1 MHRIVNLDLMSQYGS
16 DAWKLSNNILQ
27 QILETARKQLI
38 HLKYVLSLQF
48 MFCIKRNS
56 VLVLVNISRF
66 YSMLDS
72 WYFQWLETSLWY
84 NLLTYRLNTS
94 WCHSYIYN
102 IEHIGHGQ
110 FVLEAR
116 GLELSQP
123 KQLLLCSWLSM
134 VATCCV
140 VCTQFGTRS
149 YFTDLTLL
157 FGQQEVHYPG
167 KVYRF

>member
-72 WYFQWLETSLWY
+72 
-84 NLLTYRLNTS
+84 
-94 WCHSYIYN
+94 
-102 IEHIGHGQ
+102 
-110 FVLEAR
+110 
-116 GLELSQP
+116 
-123 KQLLLCSWLSM
+123 
-134 VATCCV
+134 
-140 VCTQFGTRS
+140 
-149 YFTDLTLL
+149 
-157 FGQQEVHYPG
+157 
-167 KVYRF
+167 